1 MQRIACPDKCVLS
14 KKNLLNDYGMPSEVK
29 MMKLFDGIPKAQ
41 KAVRSCAERVMKAND
56 SEIGQ

>member
-1 MQRIACPDKCVLS
+1 MLS